1 MGIEVFVYSIREVDS
16 IGQVLSD
23 RQVTGQS
30 CQGVLRDLKS
40 VTQGT
45 ERIEVYNGEGE
56 KAGAI
61 GVDYWRQRLRR
72 K

>member
-1 MGIEVFVYSIREVDS
+1 MGLEVFAYSIREVDS
-16 IGQVLSD
+16 VGRVLSD
-23 RQVTGQS
+23 RQVTGESYQ
-30 CQGVLRDLKS
+30 CVLRDLQS
-40 VTQGT
+40 VATGT
-45 ERIEVYNGEGE
+45 ECIEVYNGEGE